1 MVPRLCLG
9 CKKKLVV
16 FRWTNSNLDRAI
28 SKDFWFQV
36 SANIYRQQPQF
47 LYLTYLLTVT
57 VSLTVLYEK
66 EFNSTWILKYS
77 RSITSTMFINNNFL
91 LIMPMIPF
99 RDCMYSNEMT
109 DSDIKKIW
117 QNNWQMLLKEKMKR
131 GINFWRSGWCEEVDK
146 NLTSQLNRGQ

>member
-1 MVPRLCLG
+1 MFIIFCLLCLYFLKFTFFCRYCKYFILPDVSYLCLG

-77 RSITSTMFINNNFL
+77 RSITSTMFINNKTILRL
-91 LIMPMIPF
+91 LTLRLYF
-99 RDCMYSNEMT
+99 AYYAY
-109 DSDIKKIW
+109 DS
-117 QNNWQMLLKEKMKR
+117 
-131 GINFWRSGWCEEVDK
+131 V
-146 NLTSQLNRGQ
+146 